1 MDATDHLV
9 ASLKRVKQEFKVYA
23 MGMHEL
29 ARMVAAS
36 CAEQGQLLGNLVF
49 RAVSMF
55 QALPT
60 LFSLVLRE
68 QASAIAKLQLRLH
81 NTAQAQEANLN
92 EHISS
97 LMDFVKE
104 KAFKEGATLNEVRG
118 PGVVGGSGWGWGR
131 GLRWL
136 TRH

>member
-1 MDATDHLV
+1 M

-29 ARMVAAS
+29 ARMVSAS

-49 RAVSMF
+49 RAVTMF

-60 LFSLVLRE
+60 LFSLMLRE
-68 QASAIAKLQLRLH
+68 QAASIAKLQLRLQR
-81 NTAQAQEANLN
+81 TAEAQEANLN
-92 EHISS
+92 DHISS

-104 KAFKEGATLNEVRG
+104 KAFKEGATLNEVRLRHA
-118 PGVVGGSGWGWGR
+118 WG
-131 GLRWL
+131 
-136 TRH
+136 